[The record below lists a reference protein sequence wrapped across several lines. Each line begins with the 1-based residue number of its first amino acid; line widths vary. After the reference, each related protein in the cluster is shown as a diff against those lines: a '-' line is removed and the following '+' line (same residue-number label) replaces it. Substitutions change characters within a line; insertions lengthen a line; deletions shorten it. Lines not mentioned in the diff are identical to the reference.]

1 VQLTYRLRDAGI
13 GARLAFARDRRSMK
27 SQMREADRKGATF
40 VLVIGESEVENNTVT
55 VRPLE
60 GGDQVTIPASSLVD
74 WMKNSLL

>member
-1 VQLTYRLRDAGI
+1 
-13 GARLAFARDRRSMK
+13 
-27 SQMREADRKGATF
+27 DRKGATF